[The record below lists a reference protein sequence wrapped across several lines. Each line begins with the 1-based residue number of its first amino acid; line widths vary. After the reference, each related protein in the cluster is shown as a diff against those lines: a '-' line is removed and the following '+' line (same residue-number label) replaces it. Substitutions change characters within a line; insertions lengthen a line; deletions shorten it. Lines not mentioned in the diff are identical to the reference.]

1 MLVPGGYHYSCFNE
15 GADVVANGI
24 VSTVQ
29 DLIVAFLPTLLC
41 WNLQM
46 PFRQKVALY
55 GIFTISYTTVIIGA
69 LRTWTSYRIYF
80 ESYDVTW
87 IANETFLLSLLELYI
102 GAMCANA
109 PALKVFFK
117 AILNS
122 ERITKIISSRSSK
135 SRSNNSSKT
144 PRSDPTS
151 TAISK
156 TSAWIPIGLWRS
168 QHSRSAS
175 GYLSEPHSTVTT
187 DKHGGIV
194 PASAPVQIE
203 YYERDSNSISK
214 PNSPEYTDTIVPW
227 RTSDVEMGEFQPPL
241 RENRR
246 SEIQALPRLPAAP
259 ESVWKKP
266 MRALPPFYK
275 K

>member
-1 MLVPGGYHYSCFNE
+1 LLVPGGYHYTCFNE

-24 VSTVQ
+24 ISTVQ

-87 IANETFLLSLLELYI
+87 IAGETFMLSLFELYI

-122 ERITKIISSRSSK
+122 ERVTKIISSRSSK
-135 SRSNNSSKT
+135 SRSA
-144 PRSDPTS
+144 DPPSMAGNTGV
-151 TAISK
+151 SK

-168 QHSRSAS
+168 QHSRGAS
-175 GYLSEPHSTVTT
+175 GYLSEPHTTVTT

-194 PASAPVQIE
+194 QTSAPVQAG
-203 YYERDSNSISK
+203 YCERDSESISSPK
-214 PNSPEYTDTIVPW
+214 SPEYADTIVPW
-227 RTSDVEMGEFQPPL
+227 RTNDVEMGEFQPPL

-246 SEIQALPRLPAAP
+246 SEIQALPQLPSTP
-259 ESVWKKP
+259 SSVWVKP
-266 MRALPPFYK
+266 VRALPPFYK
-275 K
+275 R